1 MSAAGPHTPTDNPVP
16 THVGSAAVQPDLAAQ
31 PVPEHCRNC
40 GHLFM
45 LPMPNF
51 CPHCG
56 QESRIRAPRLGEFL
70 QQFGGAYFSTEGALW
85 RTLALLLFRPGELT
99 RQYLAGRRKHYVLPL
114 RLYLSISLLALVLLR
129 VLAGTTLELGMPG
142 DVDLRKGEWS
152 LIELGDGRG
161 AGMRDGKFFCTS
173 LPAWA
178 CKRLQQRLDVDPK
191 GLQREAEQLGQR
203 FLSNMGAAMFLMV
216 PLFALWQ
223 KLLYWNRRLHYTEH
237 LVYAL
242 HLHAFW
248 FVALM
253 LSLPNLPWLMGLAAL
268 SVPVYAWWASTRV
281 YGGRWWPR
289 LLRATLVSL
298 LYLLALGTM
307 VGLVILWSLVF

>member
-1 MSAAGPHTPTDNPVP
+1 MSAASPSTPADKPLPPLPH
-16 THVGSAAVQPDLAAQ
+16 
-31 PVPEHCRNC
+31 
-40 GHLFM
+40 
-45 LPMPNF
+45 F

-85 RTLALLLFRPGELT
+85 RTLALLLFRPGD
-99 RQYLAGRRKHYVLPL
+99 
-114 RLYLSISLLALVLLR
+114 
-129 VLAGTTLELGMPG
+129 M
-142 DVDLRKGEWS
+142 DLRPGEWT
-152 LIELGDGRG
+152 IFELGDGRG

-178 CKRLQQRLDVDPK
+178 CKRLGQRLDVDPK
-191 GLQREAEQLGQR
+191 GLQREAEQMGQR

-253 LSLPNLPWLMGLAAL
+253 LCLPDLPWLTGLAAL

-298 LYLLALGTM
+298 LYLLALGMM